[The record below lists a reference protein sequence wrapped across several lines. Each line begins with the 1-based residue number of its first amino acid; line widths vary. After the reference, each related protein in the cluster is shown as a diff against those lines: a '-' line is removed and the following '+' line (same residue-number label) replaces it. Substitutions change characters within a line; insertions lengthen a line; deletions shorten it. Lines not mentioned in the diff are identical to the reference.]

1 MVGVSMGVAS
11 RPARRH
17 LTEPE
22 NTMGRK
28 PRVALLSL
36 AAASLVAVM
45 IDWMLQE
52 LGRPVRVG

>member
-1 MVGVSMGVAS
+1 MATAS
-11 RPARRH
+11 RPARRN
-17 LTEPE
+17 LTEWD

-36 AAASLVAVM
+36 AAASLTAVM

>member
-1 MVGVSMGVAS
+1 MGTAS

>member
-1 MVGVSMGVAS
+1 
-11 RPARRH
+11 
-17 LTEPE
+17 
-22 NTMGRK
+22 MGRK

-36 AAASLVAVM
+36 ASASLVAVM